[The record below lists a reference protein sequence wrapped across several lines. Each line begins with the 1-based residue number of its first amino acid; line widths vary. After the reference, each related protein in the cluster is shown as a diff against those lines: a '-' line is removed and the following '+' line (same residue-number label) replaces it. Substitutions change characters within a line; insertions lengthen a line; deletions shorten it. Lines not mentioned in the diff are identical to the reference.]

1 MKRNPDVA
9 WSSIWAQAFRFGVPT
24 PTPTPTDASTFYAM
38 SSTVVRISPSGAI
51 ASLDS
56 VRVYLKEKNMW
67 LTVTAPKGTNP
78 RLPNNIAI
86 GDIKGELSSVASTY
100 EGKKIYMYDG
110 TESLSDDKA
119 ISGGYEYLDDYV
131 VSPGCKLF
139 ASLEAENVAGTLEQE
154 QTVEW
159 DGLTYVQIVDE
170 NRWTQVTLPDN
181 LPDGTALTA
190 NMLKCTVL
198 AKLTRTPTPQT
209 LANMRVFRN
218 DSGVAAG
225 LPYKGTD
232 KVRPTSWYSVVLDA
246 SLPLL
251 VMQSGDDIPSPDNSK
266 DIQGWHDVA
275 STLEA

>member
-1 MKRNPDVA
+1 MASSPGGSVVKFSPCGKVA
-9 WSSIWAQAFRFGVPT
+9 CL
-24 PTPTPTDASTFYAM
+24 D
-38 SSTVVRISPSGAI
+38 VVRI
-51 ASLDS
+51 
-56 VRVYLKEKNMW
+56 YLGEKNMW
-67 LTVTAPKGTNP
+67 LTVLAQKGTNP
-78 RLPNNIAI
+78 RFPNNISI
-86 GDIKGELSSVASTY
+86 ENVKGSLSQAASTY

-110 TESLSDDKA
+110 TEGFDGNA
-119 ISGGYEYLDDYV
+119 ICGGYEYLDDYV
-131 VSPGCKLF
+131 VVPGVKLY
-139 ASLEAENVAGTLEQE
+139 ASLEPQNVAGTHEQGNDDPRE
-154 QTVEW
+154 MEW
-159 DGLTYVQIVDE
+159 DGLTWVQIVDE

-198 AKLTRTPTPQT
+198 AKLTRTPAPQT
-209 LANMRVFRN
+209 LANIRVFRN